1 MRQKRTKQRLQG
13 TTTTTNGNDSEV
25 DGSGVR
31 QTPTATCNN

>member
-1 MRQKRTKQRLQG
+1 MPQKRTKQHLQG

-31 QTPTATCNN
+31 QTPTTACNN